1 METLFLKLF
10 NMSVTA
16 SWLVLAV
23 VILRL
28 LLKKAPKAV
37 AVFLRRLWE

>member
-16 SWLVLAV
+16 SWIVLAV

-28 LLKKAPKAV
+28 LLKKAPKV
-37 AVFLRRLWE
+37 VTVFL